1 MIQTLLLFL
10 SDESNFLSPTEN
22 TFKLYDGVET
32 FVMFIGYPR
41 SSHSLV
47 GAILDAHPQIIIPH
61 EYGLLNKWKRF
72 PPDKLQARNHLFS
85 ALHQLSTRQA
95 KFGIRASA
103 NNTRLRGSYIYT
115 YHVPGLWQ
123 GRYQNRIKVTS
134 RFKEF

>member
-10 SDESNFLSPTEN
+10 SDESDLPSPTEN
-22 TFKLYDGVET
+22 LFKLYDGVET

-47 GAILDAHPQIIIPH
+47 GAILDAHPEIIIPH
-61 EYGLLNKWKRF
+61 EYNVMAKWKRF
-72 PPDKLQARNHLFS
+72 SSDKLQSRNKLFS
-85 ALHQLSTRQA
+85 ALHQLSTKQSL
-95 KFGIRASA
+95 FGIRASA
-103 NNTRLRGSYIYT
+103 NDTKLRGKYTYT

-123 GRYQNRIKVTS
+123 GRYQRRIKVTS